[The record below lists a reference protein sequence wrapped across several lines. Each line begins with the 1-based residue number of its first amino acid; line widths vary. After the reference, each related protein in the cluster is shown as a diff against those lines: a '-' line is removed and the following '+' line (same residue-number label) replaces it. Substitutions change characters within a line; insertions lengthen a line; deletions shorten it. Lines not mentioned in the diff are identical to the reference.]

1 MIATYHEART
11 RALERALADDPELLV
26 LGGSL
31 SLPFN
36 PDDGLAARHP
46 ERILLPPISEFATA
60 AAAVGASIAGLRT
73 LVPVSTSSFLFYGF
87 APVVNEAANVRYL
100 SGGASNAPVT
110 FHMMCGS
117 RRGGGAQHEHTS
129 QAMFQNVP
137 GLRVIAPGTPASVDG
152 ALHAA
157 LTGED
162 PTILIDHILLAPFDG
177 ELGEAPA
184 AVTDPALVRDGG
196 DAMLVSYSLMLQH
209 CLAAAQLLAEDGLE
223 VAVLEVATLAPLAV
237 EELIN
242 ATAGHERLVFVD
254 ESRAAGS
261 PASHMLAQ
269 VAQARPQTHTR
280 LVCTLDAP
288 APFATHLLDEILPTP
303 ARIAAATRALIAA

>member
-11 RALERALADDPELLV
+11 RALERALAEDPALLV

-36 PDDGLAARHP
+36 PDDGLAARHS

-60 AAAVGASIAGLRT
+60 ATAVGASIAGLRT

-100 SGGASNAPVT
+100 SGGAASAPVT

-152 ALHAA
+152 ALHQA

-162 PTILIDHILLAPFDG
+162 PTILIDHILLAPFEG
-177 ELGEAPA
+177 ELAESPADVSAPA
-184 AVTDPALVRDGG
+184 LLRDGG
-196 DAMLVSYSLMLQH
+196 DAMLISYSLMLQH
-209 CLAAAQLLAEDGLE
+209 CLQAAQTLAGEGLD

-237 EELIN
+237 EELIE
-242 ATAGHERLVFVD
+242 A
-254 ESRAAGS
+254 
-261 PASHMLAQ
+261 
-269 VAQARPQTHTR
+269 
-280 LVCTLDAP
+280 
-288 APFATHLLDEILPTP
+288 
-303 ARIAAATRALIAA
+303 

>member
-1 MIATYHEART
+1 LIATYHEART
-11 RALERALADDPELLV
+11 RALERALAEDPQLLV
-26 LGGSL
+26 LGRSL

-46 ERILLPPISEFATA
+46 DRILPPPISEFATA

-100 SGGASNAPVT
+100 SGGAASAPVT
-110 FHMMCGS
+110 FHLICGS

-137 GLRVIAPGTPASVDG
+137 GLRVIAPGTPASIDG
-152 ALHAA
+152 ALNQA
-157 LTGED
+157 LRGDD

-177 ELGEAPA
+177 DLAEIPTDVSAPA
-184 AVTDPALVRDGG
+184 LLRDGA

-209 CLAAAQLLAEDGLE
+209 CLAAASVLAEDGIE

-237 EELIN
+237 EELLE
-242 ATAGHERLVFVD
+242 ATAAHERVLFVD

-261 PASHMLAQ
+261 PASHMLAR
-269 VAQARPQTHTR
+269 VAQARPQTRTA
-280 LVCTLDAP
+280 LLCTLDAP
-288 APFATHLLDEILPTP
+288 APFATHLLDAILPTP
-303 ARIAAATRALIAA
+303 ARIAAQTRALLRA

>member
-1 MIATYHEART
+1 MIATYHEARV
-11 RALERALADDPELLV
+11 RALERALSEDPTLLV

-46 ERILLPPISEFATA
+46 ERILVPPISEFATA
-60 AAAVGASIAGLRT
+60 ATAIGASIAGLRT
-73 LVPVSTSSFLFYGF
+73 LVPFSTSSFLFYGF

-100 SGGASNAPVT
+100 SGGAANAPVT

-152 ALHAA
+152 ALDRA

-162 PTILIDHILLAPFDG
+162 PTVLIDHILLAPYEG
-177 ELGEAPA
+177 ELGQEPCDVCAP
-184 AVTDPALVRDGG
+184 TLLREGP
-196 DAMLVSYSLMLQH
+196 DAMLVSYSLMLQR
-209 CLAAAQLLAEDGLE
+209 CLEAAQALSADGIE

-237 EELIN
+237 DELLD
-242 ATAGHERLVFVD
+242 ATARHERLVFVD

-261 PASHMLAQ
+261 PASHMLAR
-269 VAQARPQTHTR
+269 VAEARPGTR
-280 LVCTLDAP
+280 CRLLCTLDAP
-288 APFATHLLDEILPTP
+288 APFATHLLDELVPTS
-303 ARIAAATRALIAA
+303 ARIAAETRALITR

>member
-1 MIATYHEART
+1 LIATYHEART
-11 RALERALADDPELLV
+11 RALERALAEDPQLLV
-26 LGGSL
+26 LGRSL

-46 ERILLPPISEFATA
+46 DRILLPPISEFATA

-100 SGGASNAPVT
+100 SGGAASAPVT

-137 GLRVIAPGTPASVDG
+137 GLRVIAPGTPASIDG
-152 ALHAA
+152 ALNQA
-157 LTGED
+157 LRGDD

-177 ELGEAPA
+177 DLAEIPTDVSAPA
-184 AVTDPALVRDGG
+184 LLRDGA

-209 CLAAAQLLAEDGLE
+209 CLAAASVLAEDGIE

-237 EELIN
+237 EELLE
-242 ATAGHERLVFVD
+242 ATAAHERVLFVD

-261 PASHMLAQ
+261 PASHMLAR
-269 VAQARPQTHTR
+269 VAQARPQTRTA
-280 LVCTLDAP
+280 LLCTLDAP
-288 APFATHLLDEILPTP
+288 APFATHLLDAILPTP
-303 ARIAAATRALIAA
+303 ARIAAQTRALLRA